1 MRTKEMSMATKEYA
15 GKTVNITEDGYL
27 IDPSQWTREVAQAIA
42 AEEGITLTDGH
53 WKVIDFLKKDFTA
66 TGVLASMR
74 RINKTG
80 GIPTKEL
87 YDLFPDGPLKKAAR
101 IAGLARPT
109 SCV

>member
-1 MRTKEMSMATKEYA
+1 MATREIA
-15 GKTVNITEDGYL
+15 GKTINITEDGYL
-27 IDPSQWTREVAQAIA
+27 ADPSQWTREVAGAIA
-42 AEEGITLTDGH
+42 AEEGVTLTDAH

-66 TGVLASMR
+66 TGTLPTMR

-87 YDLFPDGPLKKAAR
+87 YELFPDGPLKKAAR
-101 IAGLARPT
+101 IAGLPKPT

>member
-1 MRTKEMSMATKEYA
+1 MATKEIA
-15 GKTVNITEDGYL
+15 GKAVSLTEEGYL
-27 IDPSQWTREVAQAIA
+27 TDPSQWTREVAQAIA
-42 AEEGITLTDGH
+42 AEESIVLTDKH

-87 YDLFPDGPLKKAAR
+87 YELFPDGPLKKAAR
-101 IAGLARPT
+101 IAGLPKPT